1 MFRKSIAS
9 YSSGTI
15 VQCVNQRSLQNILHY
30 SVCSFSQYSLH
41 SIEDRRRIIRYN
53 NFTYILVYF
62 TIYRYYTYYTFRYID
77 RIILVGNSGI
87 GQQIHIQHGCESA
100 VINVFQEGW
109 IIISKITDISSF
121 RITRGVLIRQSIYC
135 NQGMNIW
142 HTRTFLHPV

>member
-62 TIYRYYTYYTFRYID
+62 TIYRYYTYYTFSYID

-87 GQQIHIQHGCESA
+87 GQ
-100 VINVFQEGW
+100 
-109 IIISKITDISSF
+109 
-121 RITRGVLIRQSIYC
+121 
-135 NQGMNIW
+135 
-142 HTRTFLHPV
+142 